1 MRDIKKVIEE
11 INKVETDFDIINSR
25 IVEFWKSTDNTV
37 LDFNLVNK
45 YITSIEWYIIKLE
58 SYKEDVLNNK
68 NNSEEYA
75 ATKKMVTFRIEK
87 QKKIFSNTLWKLK
100 IISEISSKDYSNN
113 QLVDVDFDSRNE
125 MLEIDKNIY
134 EFYNEYNL
142 NLEFQKKY
150 EVELSLDDDFESKAE
165 SELST
170 SELIKKELS
179 YMEWL
184 NYVFEELEDINLDLY
199 NIFNDSKEINEA
211 FFSNF
216 NNKYFP
222 LNKSSYVFE
231 NFTNRMDSSYVNT
244 SFELIEGKYYND
256 FKWFKRIV
264 SKEVN
269 SLKLLVSIN
278 KFILDFH
285 KYEELSNKY
294 NYLNNF
300 SYFIKLFEVWT
311 DLFDKD
317 FKSASE
323 ASDYLSNQFD
333 GKWITTTRKIVTLF
347 NRILA
352 LLELYEL
359 LNTKYY
365 SDLNFSI
372 LSFIMWFVW
381 SSSKTVQEKYLVSW
395 FENNKKESL
404 NKLWLIKLDYSKES
418 FDELFSLLKKEI
430 RSFTEIQNS
439 IASIKNYV
447 NKKIVY
453 NSSYQKLS
461 KYTTNIKSKLSVL
474 RRQLWHK
481 EDLQLVADFEND
493 ILKEV
498 KQRYRSSKS
507 SYNSRS
513 SSSSGWSSWSSW
525 GSSFSSSYSSSGSS
539 SW

>member
-1 MRDIKKVIEE
+1 MRDIKKIIEE

-150 EVELSLDDDFESKAE
+150 EIELSLDDDFESKAE

-381 SSSKTVQEKYLVSW
+381 NSSKTVQEKYLVSW

-430 RSFTEIQNS
+430 RSFTEIKNT
-439 IASIKNYV
+439 ITSIKNYV
-447 NKKIVY
+447 NNKIVY

-474 RRQLWHK
+474 RRQLLHK
-481 EDLQLVADFEND
+481 DDLQLIADFEND

>member
-1 MRDIKKVIEE
+1 MRDIKKIIEE

-150 EVELSLDDDFESKAE
+150 EIELSLDDDFESKAE

-231 NFTNRMDSSYVNT
+231 NFTNRMDSSYVNA

-381 SSSKTVQEKYLVSW
+381 NSSKTVQEKYLVSW

-430 RSFTEIQNS
+430 RSFTEIKNT
-439 IASIKNYV
+439 IISIKNYV
-447 NKKIVY
+447 NNKIVY

-474 RRQLWHK
+474 RRQLLHK
-481 EDLQLVADFEND
+481 DDLQLITDFEND

-513 SSSSGWSSWSSW
+513 SSSSSWSSWSSW

>member
-1 MRDIKKVIEE
+1 MRDIKKIIEE

-150 EVELSLDDDFESKAE
+150 EIELSLDDDFESKAE

-184 NYVFEELEDINLDLY
+184 NYVFEELEDVNLDLY

-347 NRILA
+347 NKILA

-359 LNTKYY
+359 LNTKFY

-381 SSSKTVQEKYLVSW
+381 NPSGTTQEKYLVSW

-418 FDELFSLLKKEI
+418 FDELFSLVKKEI
-430 RSFTEIQNS
+430 RSFTEIKNT
-439 IASIKNYV
+439 ITSIKIYV
-447 NKKIVY
+447 NNKIVY

-474 RRQLWHK
+474 RRQLLHK
-481 EDLQLVADFEND
+481 DDLQLIADFEND

>member
-1 MRDIKKVIEE
+1 MRDIKKIIEE

-150 EVELSLDDDFESKAE
+150 EIELSLDDDFESKAE

-184 NYVFEELEDINLDLY
+184 NYVFEELEDVNLDLY

-347 NRILA
+347 NKILA

-359 LNTKYY
+359 LNTKFY

-381 SSSKTVQEKYLVSW
+381 NPSGTTQEKYLVSW

-418 FDELFSLLKKEI
+418 FDELFSLVKKEI
-430 RSFTEIQNS
+430 RSFTEIKNT
-439 IASIKNYV
+439 ITSIKIYV
-447 NKKIVY
+447 NNKIVY

-474 RRQLWHK
+474 RRQLLHK
-481 EDLQLVADFEND
+481 DDLQLIADFEND

-507 SYNSRS
+507 NYNSRS